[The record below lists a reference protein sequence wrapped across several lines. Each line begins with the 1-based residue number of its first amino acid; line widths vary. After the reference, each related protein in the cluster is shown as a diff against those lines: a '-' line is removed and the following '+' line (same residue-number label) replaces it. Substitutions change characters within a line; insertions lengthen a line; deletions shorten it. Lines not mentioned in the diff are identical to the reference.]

1 MAWRSPKSC
10 RRCASISAR
19 IKLAMLSSTKP
30 SAAASATTAVMAQTR
45 DLELVIRHVLA
56 GLGHGI
62 HAGRERG
69 AGVEFS
75 EYRAYAPGDEWRRVD
90 WKLLARADRYFVREA
105 ERDSHIA
112 VWLWLDATASMAEPS
127 REIDGVD
134 KLWFARTVLACMAA
148 IAQRQGD
155 AFGLVICGGGGVDF
169 IPAARGPRQLQRVLA
184 TLNKAAPQGDLP
196 SAETLRASLHFARAP
211 SMIFAVSDFLDWP
224 SPLSEALL
232 RLRNM
237 RHDVRLLTLRTQ
249 AEVDAS
255 FQSGAGYRDPERDD
269 GLHRMSR
276 ADREYY
282 QRQSSAHFDGVAA
295 SCRRHDIVHY
305 EARIEQPLHSV
316 LRGWLQL
323 AGARA
328 K

>member
-1 MAWRSPKSC
+1 MQAT
-10 RRCASISAR
+10 
-19 IKLAMLSSTKP
+19 TKP
-30 SAAASATTAVMAQTR
+30 ADANAANLSAMMVQTK

-56 GLGHGI
+56 GLGHGL

-105 ERDSHIA
+105 ERDSHVA
-112 VWLWLDATASMAEPS
+112 TWLWLDATASMAEPS
-127 REIDGVD
+127 REIDGLD
-134 KLWFARTVLACMAA
+134 KMWFARTVLACVAA

-155 AFGLVICGGGGVDF
+155 AFGLVVCSGGKVEF
-169 IPAARGPRQLQRVLA
+169 TQASRGPRQLQRVLA
-184 TLNKAAPQGDLP
+184 QLSKARPEGGLP
-196 SAETLRASLHFARAP
+196 SAEVLKAHLHFARSP
-211 SMIFAVSDFLDWP
+211 SLIFAASDFLDWP

-232 RLRNM
+232 RLRKL

-255 FQSGAGYRDPERDD
+255 FKSGAGYRDPEQSD
-269 GLHRMSR
+269 GLHRMSNR
-276 ADREYY
+276 DRDSYK
-282 QRQSSAHFDGVAA
+282 QRSRAHFDSVAS
-295 SCRRHDIVHY
+295 SCRQNNIVHH
-305 EARIEQPLHSV
+305 EARIEQAPGSV
-316 LRGWLQL
+316 LRGWLRL

-328 K
+328 G

>member
-1 MAWRSPKSC
+1 MNAT
-10 RRCASISAR
+10 
-19 IKLAMLSSTKP
+19 LSDTAADK
-30 SAAASATTAVMAQTR
+30 AAAAARLAAMMVQTK

-56 GLGHGI
+56 GLGHGL

-105 ERDSHIA
+105 ERDSHVA
-112 VWLWLDATASMAEPS
+112 TWLWLDATASMAEPS
-127 REIDGVD
+127 REINGID
-134 KLWFARTVLACMAA
+134 KLWFARTALACVAA

-155 AFGLVICGGGGVDF
+155 AFGLVVCSGGKVEF
-169 IPAARGPRQLQRVLA
+169 TQAARGPRQLQRVLA
-184 TLNKAAPQGDLP
+184 QLSKARPEGVLP
-196 SAETLRASLHFARAP
+196 DADVLKANLHFARAP
-211 SMIFAVSDFLDWP
+211 GLIFAASDFLDWP

-232 RLRNM
+232 RLRKL

-255 FQSGAGYRDPERDD
+255 FKSGSGYRDPERGD
-269 GLHRMSR
+269 GLHRMSDR
-276 ADREYY
+276 DREGY
-282 QRQSSAHFDGVAA
+282 RQQSRAHFDGVAGG
-295 SCRRHDIVHY
+295 CRQNNIVHY
-305 EARIEQPLHSV
+305 EARIEQPLGTA
-316 LRGWLQL
+316 LRAWLQL

>member
-1 MAWRSPKSC
+1 MTTKS
-10 RRCASISAR
+10 SD
-19 IKLAMLSSTKP
+19 
-30 SAAASATTAVMAQTR
+30 AAADKAAANLAAMMAQTK

-56 GLGHGI
+56 GLGHGL

-105 ERDSHIA
+105 ERDSHVA

-127 REIDGVD
+127 REINGID
-134 KLWFARTVLACMAA
+134 KLWFARTVLACVAA

-155 AFGLVICGGGGVDF
+155 AFGLVVCSGGKVEF
-169 IPAARGPRQLQRVLA
+169 TQASRGPRQLQRVLA
-184 TLNKAAPQGDLP
+184 QLSKARPEGVLP
-196 SAETLRASLHFARAP
+196 SAEVLRANLHFARSP
-211 SMIFAVSDFLDWP
+211 SLIFAASDFLDWP

-232 RLRNM
+232 RLRKL

-249 AEVDAS
+249 AEVYGS
-255 FQSGAGYRDPERDD
+255 FKSGAGYRDPERSD
-269 GLHRMSR
+269 GLHRMSNR
-276 ADREYY
+276 DRESYK
-282 QRQSSAHFDGVAA
+282 QQSRAHFDAVA
-295 SCRRHDIVHY
+295 SGCRQNNIVHY
-305 EARIEQPLHSV
+305 EARIEQTLGAV
-316 LRGWLQL
+316 LSSWLRL

-328 K
+328 R

>member
-1 MAWRSPKSC
+1 MAWQSPTFCK
-10 RRCASISAR
+10 RCANIFAR
-19 IKLAMLSSTKP
+19 TKLPMQSTATQPAGAMTAML
-30 SAAASATTAVMAQTR
+30 AQTR
-45 DLELVIRHVLA
+45 DLDLVIRHVLA

-62 HAGRERG
+62 HIGRERG

-105 ERDSHIA
+105 ERDSHVA

-127 REIDGVD
+127 REINGID
-134 KLWFARTVLACMAA
+134 KLWFARTVLACVAA

-155 AFGLVICGGGGVDF
+155 AFGLVVCSAGKVDYM
-169 IPAARGPRQLQRVLA
+169 PAARGPRQLQRVLA
-184 TLNKAAPQGDLP
+184 ALNKATPQGELP

-211 SMIFAVSDFLDWP
+211 GMIFAASDFLDWP

-255 FQSGAGYRDPERDD
+255 FKSGAGYRDPERDD
-269 GLHRMSR
+269 GLHRMSN
-276 ADREYY
+276 ADREDYK
-282 QRQSSAHFDGVAA
+282 QQSRAHFGSVAA
-295 SCRRHDIVHY
+295 SCRQHNIVHY
-305 EARIEQPLHSV
+305 EARIEQPLSGV
-316 LRGWLQL
+316 LRSWLQL
-323 AGARA
+323 AGAWAR
-328 K
+328 

>member
-1 MAWRSPKSC
+1 MT
-10 RRCASISAR
+10 
-19 IKLAMLSSTKP
+19 AML
-30 SAAASATTAVMAQTR
+30 AQTR
-45 DLELVIRHVLA
+45 DLDLVIRHVLA

-62 HAGRERG
+62 HIGRERG

-105 ERDSHIA
+105 ERDSHVA

-127 REIDGVD
+127 REINGID
-134 KLWFARTVLACMAA
+134 KLWFARTVLACVAA

-155 AFGLVICGGGGVDF
+155 AFGLVVCSGGKVDYM
-169 IPAARGPRQLQRVLA
+169 PAARGPRQLQRVLA
-184 TLNKAAPQGDLP
+184 ALNKATPQGELP

-211 SMIFAVSDFLDWP
+211 GMIFAASDFLDWP

-255 FQSGAGYRDPERDD
+255 FKSAAGYRDPERDD
-269 GLHRMSR
+269 GLHRMSN
-276 ADREYY
+276 ADREHYK
-282 QRQSSAHFDGVAA
+282 QQSRAHFGSVAA
-295 SCRRHDIVHY
+295 SCRQHNIVHY
-305 EARIEQPLHSV
+305 EARIEQPLSGV
-316 LRGWLQL
+316 LRSWLQL

-328 K
+328 R